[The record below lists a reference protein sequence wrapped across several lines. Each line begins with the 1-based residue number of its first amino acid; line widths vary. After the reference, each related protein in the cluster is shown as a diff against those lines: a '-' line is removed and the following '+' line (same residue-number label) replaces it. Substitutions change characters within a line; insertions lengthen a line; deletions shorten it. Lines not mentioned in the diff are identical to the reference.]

1 MSKSAFK
8 IAGAVFC
15 VLGVAA
21 AILHYV
27 VEGQIFT
34 SWMTFAIA
42 AVLLVI
48 GVTLWEKGKDRPTQS
63 GPRDY

>member
-1 MSKSAFK
+1 MPKPAVK
-8 IAGAVFC
+8 VAGIIFII
-15 VLGVAA
+15 LGVAT

-27 VEGQIFT
+27 VEGDIFN

-48 GVTLWEKGKDRPTQS
+48 GVTLYEKGKDHPKQS